1 MPLIEPE
8 TQPMKNEQLNVRID
22 PEVVATLRNYCEF
35 LKSSSQHHVVEQ
47 SLRYVFGRD
56 TDFQSWLSD
65 HWRAEDGVQDR
76 VLVGGDC
83 IC

>member
-8 TQPMKNEQLNVRID
+8 TQPMKKEQLNVRID

-56 TDFQSWLSD
+56 TDFQSWLEQS
-65 HWRAEDGVQDR
+65 RATISGLKTGSKIVS
-76 VLVGGDC
+76 
-83 IC
+83 